1 MELRRQKIGADVLET
16 AQRLDAAG
24 KLTPLRRQLLGLE
37 QLYSERRTSPT
48 RTAAGEWESRVALEE
63 G

>member
-48 RTAAGEWESRVALEE
+48 RNAAGEWESRVALEE
-63 G
+63 R